1 MIVHRIYEWA
11 RSQPDKAAIVYQG
24 TPLSYATFAR
34 AIEATRQFLAQ
45 CHLPAGR
52 TAIVLVHNL
61 VDSWLCIFALRTLG
75 LDTIAVAAIAQA
87 EHLSVKHDAPI
98 VTTQAYRRTHSVE
111 NSTLPSSQ
119 IITVPMSIYARI
131 HGGALPAMVNEN
143 APCGGHVLLTSGTT
157 GGEKMIHL
165 DASAEDHRNAVL
177 SASHAIDH
185 RTIDHC
191 VGLGLRT
198 GMGYKTPLN
207 VWHCG
212 GTILIDQ
219 SKEQFS
225 NFSALRMNMTFLVP
239 QMLNELMA
247 AHGARAV
254 LDDELNLMIGGG
266 FVSLRTVDYALKHLS
281 KTIDITY
288 GCTELGSVIMRAR
301 FKTPADLHW
310 LAPLEGRTVQVV
322 DEAGREL
329 PAGEEGELRIL
340 TTDIDATAYLG
351 DEPSSAESFRDGYFH
366 PGDLAV
372 RRADG
377 RIRILGRTA
386 DVLNMQGNKMAVAPI
401 EQRIQARLQVEQVCV
416 FSGLNEEGVEE
427 VVIAIQSDREPAK
440 SELEAVARNFA
451 GFGRARFEILPA
463 FPRTGAGMGKVSRR
477 LLRRLVFPT
486 T

>member
-1 MIVHRIYEWA
+1 M
-11 RSQPDKAAIVYQG
+11 
-24 TPLSYATFAR
+24 
-34 AIEATRQFLAQ
+34 
-45 CHLPAGR
+45 LPE
-52 TAIVLVHNL
+52 
-61 VDSWLCIFALRTLG
+61 D
-75 LDTIAVAAIAQA
+75 
-87 EHLSVKHDAPI
+87 
-98 VTTQAYRRTHSVE
+98 
-111 NSTLPSSQ
+111 
-119 IITVPMSIYARI
+119 
-131 HGGALPAMVNEN
+131 

-157 GGEKMIHL
+157 GSEKMIHL
-165 DASAEDHRNAVL
+165 DSSGEDHRNAVR
-177 SASHAIDH
+177 SASLAIDH
-185 RTIDHC
+185 RTIHHC
-191 VGLGLRT
+191 FGLGLRT

-219 SKEQFS
+219 SKEQFR